1 MRKMKMPAGG
11 QDMLIDLITIVEEN
25 QLSTVQTQETL
36 AAAW

>member
-1 MRKMKMPAGG
+1 
-11 QDMLIDLITIVEEN
+11 MLIDLKMIIEEK